1 MAGGSGSVAKRYNL
15 RSSVEAHGALT
26 QTYEL
31 DMDSGTGAASLI
43 SDTLLASPTN
53 IAVWSSP
60 VGEPGVLTWPTTGA
74 WTAVID
80 VSAMGAAVSLFQG
93 AANTSF
99 RRDNSGLTSSVDSGT
114 GTWDSTTGTGLHT
127 YSATDLALNDGSPNI
142 NDRFVF
148 RLALQTSS
156 TMMDNT
162 YSISVNT
169 SSTYAEGPWSAGPSL
184 QSVTLDLIDASS
196 AIYAPTL
203 VGKNSVSLGLIDA
216 AGAIYAPTLLATNTL
231 TLGLIDA
238 GSAIY
243 APALIQHQF
252 VTLGLI
258 DAAGAIYAP
267 TLLATNTLTLG
278 LIDAGSAVYAPTLA
292 TLNAIL
298 LDLIDAGSAIYAPTI
313 SSLGGTQ
320 SISLDLIDAGSAI
333 YAPTLVAKNTITPG
347 LIDSGS
353 AIYAPTL
360 VAKNT
365 ITPGLIDSGSAIY
378 APTLAFPVQSVTLG
392 LIDAGSAIYEP
403 TVVAR
408 PSDDYGL
415 AIVADGAIAY
425 WPMSE
430 TSGTVAHEVIAGRN
444 GSYVGGVT
452 LNQGGPFGALGAAS
466 FDGTDDYMTVPHDA
480 ALNIGNGPFSIEF
493 WIRRE
498 NLSWMPFLF
507 DKGFGG
513 WGVSLEEGGSWET
526 WAILRLPDSAFSLMV
541 PDTSGELTE
550 DAWHH
555 IVFTKTG
562 TTTLGYFNGVL
573 DYNPQADITFGDTS
587 AALQIARGYNGSI
600 GYAGRVAH
608 VALYD
613 YDLSGTQVADHYAI
627 AFGFQEVSLGLIDA
641 GSAIYAPTLVAKNAI
656 LLDLIDAGSAIYAP
670 TATQPVGDTQSVTLD
685 LIDATSAIYAPTLL
699 GKNAIL
705 LDLIDAGSA
714 IYAPTVATIG
724 PQTLVLGLIDADRQ
738 VYAIVVVGSLTVGGD
753 LLNMRGGPGRR
764 RYPWTYS
771 GLRGVR

>member
-203 VGKNSVSLGLIDA
+203 VGKNSVS
-216 AGAIYAPTLLATNTL
+216 
-231 TLGLIDA
+231 
-238 GSAIY
+238 
-243 APALIQHQF
+243 
-252 VTLGLI
+252 LGLI

-641 GSAIYAPTLVAKNAI
+641 GSAI
-656 LLDLIDAGSAIYAP
+656 
-670 TATQPVGDTQSVTLD
+670 
-685 LIDATSAIYAPTLL
+685 
-699 GKNAIL
+699 
-705 LDLIDAGSA
+705 
-714 IYAPTVATIG
+714 
-724 PQTLVLGLIDADRQ
+724 
-738 VYAIVVVGSLTVGGD
+738 
-753 LLNMRGGPGRR
+753 
-764 RYPWTYS
+764 
-771 GLRGVR
+771 